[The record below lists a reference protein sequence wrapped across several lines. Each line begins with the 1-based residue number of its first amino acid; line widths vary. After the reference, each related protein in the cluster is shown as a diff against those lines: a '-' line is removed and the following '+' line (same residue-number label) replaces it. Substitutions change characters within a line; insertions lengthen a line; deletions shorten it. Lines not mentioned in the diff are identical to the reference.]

1 MERFI
6 AELEDR
12 EEGKLMAIRM
22 RGVSADSLATVLQA
36 VEESS
41 GSLDTLGDELFAVAG
56 VLDRTP
62 AVRRVLTDPG
72 TEAEARSGLAGQS
85 LRRQGR
91 RGTRWS
97 CSPRRPCSRWASGRD
112 LSDAI
117 ELAGLAAHVAAA
129 DKDGSLDTLEDELFE
144 GQRIIDES
152 HELRGVLADRSIPAD
167 HKSTLLDSIFGKK
180 VSKAALALLKQAA
193 ATRTGSF
200 DAVLARFAD
209 EVAARRQRVFAEVRS
224 AYELGKAESK
234 RLAEALSA
242 TYGQEV
248 HLNVIVDPAIVGGL
262 RVSIGDD
269 VIDGTVA
276 GRLEDARRQLAG

>member
-1 MERFI
+1 
-6 AELEDR
+6 
-12 EEGKLMAIRM
+12 MAIRM
-22 RGVSADSLATVLQA
+22 RGASANSLAIVIQA
-36 VEESS
+36 VEETS

-72 TEAEARSGLAGQS
+72 TEAEARSGLAAKVFDGKVGQS
-85 LRRQGR
+85 TLVVLAAAAL
-91 RGTRWS
+91 
-97 CSPRRPCSRWASGRD
+97 SRWASGRD

-129 DKDGSLDTLEDELFE
+129 DKDGSLDALEDELFE

-152 HELRGVLADRSIPAD
+152 HELRGVLADRSIPAE
-167 HKSTLLDSIFGKK
+167 HKGTLLDSIFGKK

-209 EVAARRQRVFAEVRS
+209 EVAARRQRVLAEVRS
-224 AYELGKAESK
+224 AYELGTAESK

-248 HLNVIVDPAIVGGL
+248 HLNVIVDPTIVGGL

>member
-1 MERFI
+1 MP
-6 AELEDR
+6 
-12 EEGKLMAIRM
+12 IRM

-41 GSLDTLGDELFAVAG
+41 GSLDTLGDELFAAAD

-72 TEAEARSGLAGQS
+72 TEAEARSGLAAKVFEGKVGQNT
-85 LRRQGR
+85 LVVLAAAAL
-91 RGTRWS
+91 
-97 CSPRRPCSRWASGRD
+97 SRWASGHD

-117 ELAGLAAHVAAA
+117 ELAGLAAHVASA
-129 DKDGSLDTLEDELFE
+129 DREGTLDTLENELFE
-144 GQRIIDES
+144 AQRLIDEAR
-152 HELRGVLADRSIPAD
+152 ELRSVLSDRSIPAE
-167 HKSTLLDSIFGKK
+167 HKATLLDSIFGGKA
-180 VSKAALALLKQAA
+180 SAAALALLKQAA

-209 EVAARRQRVFAEVRS
+209 EVAARRKRVLAEVRS
-224 AYELGKAESK
+224 AYELGDAELD
-234 RLAEALSA
+234 RLAAALST
-242 TYGQEV
+242 TYGHDV
-248 HLNVIVDPAIVGGL
+248 HLNVIIDPTIVGGL

-269 VIDGTVA
+269 VIDGTVS

>member
-1 MERFI
+1 
-6 AELEDR
+6 
-12 EEGKLMAIRM
+12 M
-22 RGVSADSLATVLQA
+22 RGVSGGSLAAVLDA
-36 VEESS
+36 VE
-41 GSLDTLGDELFAVAG
+41 GSTGTLSTVGDELFLVAAM
-56 VLDRTP
+56 LDATP
-62 AVRRVLTDPG
+62 SIRRVLTDPA
-72 TEAEARSGLAGQS
+72 TEPDAR
-85 LRRQGR
+85 
-91 RGTRWS
+91 
-97 CSPRRPCSRWASGRD
+97 C
-112 LSDAI
+112 
-117 ELAGLAAHVAAA
+117 GLAAAVLSDKVDVATLGISTSPPSTAGRRVA
-129 DKDGSLDTLEDELFE
+129 TSATPSSSPDSPHTSLPQTRTAPSTRWRMSCSRGSASSTSRTSCAVSSPTDP
-144 GQRIIDES
+144 S
-152 HELRGVLADRSIPAD
+152 PRSTRARC
-167 HKSTLLDSIFGKK
+167 STRS
-180 VSKAALALLKQAA
+180 SARRSPRPRSRCSSRPA

-209 EVAARRQRVFAEVRS
+209 EVAARRQRVLAEVRS